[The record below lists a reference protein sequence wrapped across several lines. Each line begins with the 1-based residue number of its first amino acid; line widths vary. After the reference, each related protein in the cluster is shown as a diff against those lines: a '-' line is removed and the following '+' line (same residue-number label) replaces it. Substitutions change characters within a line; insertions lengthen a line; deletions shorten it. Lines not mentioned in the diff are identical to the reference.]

1 MQPQL
6 EAVMELTGTAI
17 QPKPSDVSEEARVQ
31 RLRQLAVDLTRAVD
45 VAEEQRRLLGDLTD
59 HANELSGG
67 SFQIL
72 RTGPSARVDAQTLSQ
87 RHPAEACYARLMRQP
102 PLGA

>member
-17 QPKPSDVSEEARVQ
+17 QPEPSAVSEEARVQ
-31 RLRQLAVDLTRAVD
+31 RLRQLAVDLTRALD

-67 SFQIL
+67 SSGSCGQS
-72 RTGPSARVDAQTLSQ
+72 RPRASTRK
-87 RHPAEACYARLMRQP
+87 R
-102 PLGA
+102 